1 MFLSF
6 NEYSI
11 SALTAHI
18 YQSVEE
24 RCKRKLENLTSTSF
38 SIAVCVT
45 DHLSV
50 CMYTIPRDHL
60 SVCMYTIPR
69 DC

>member
-1 MFLSF
+1 MLLSY
-6 NEYSI
+6 NKSSV
-11 SALTAHI
+11 SALTASI

-24 RCKRKLENLTSTSF
+24 TLYEETRILTSF

-45 DHLSV
+45 N
-50 CMYTIPRDHL
+50 HL

-69 DC
+69 DCQ